1 MMAAHPD
8 RIAEQTLVEH
18 GIVRPPVPIEDLV
31 SQMGIEL
38 VCQPFDGEL
47 SGILY
52 QEDDHAIIAIN
63 SQNSRV
69 RQRFTIAHEFG
80 HYLLHQRDR
89 DLFVDKPIQV
99 QFRDEL
105 SSLAVSREEI
115 AANRFAAALL
125 MPRDWIMAEANR
137 RLEQQPLPTDDELLR
152 ELAQLFEV
160 SQRAMEFRLANLGI
174 WAPL

>member
-1 MMAAHPD
+1 MAAHPD
-8 RIAEQTLVEH
+8 RIAEQTLVEY
-18 GIVRPPVPIEDLV
+18 GIVRPPVPVQDLV
-31 SQMGIEL
+31 HQMGIEL
-38 VCQPFDGEL
+38 VYQPFDGEL

-63 SQNSRV
+63 SRNARV
-69 RQRFTIAHEFG
+69 RQRFTIAHECG
-80 HYLLHQRDR
+80 HYILHQHDR

-99 QFRDEL
+99 QFRNEL
-105 SSLAVSREEI
+105 SSLAVNREEI

-137 RLEQQPLPTDDELLR
+137 RLDQQQPPTDDELLQ